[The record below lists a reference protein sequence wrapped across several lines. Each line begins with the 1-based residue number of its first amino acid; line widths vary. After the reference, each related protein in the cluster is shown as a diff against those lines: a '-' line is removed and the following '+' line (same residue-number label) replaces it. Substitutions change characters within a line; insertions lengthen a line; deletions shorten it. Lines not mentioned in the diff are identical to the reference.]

1 MGLFVKR
8 KDRNKKERIISM
20 SKILI
25 VEDEISIAELEKD
38 YLELSGFE
46 VEIETTGDRGLE
58 RAIREEFD
66 LFILDLML
74 PNVDGFEI
82 CRRVR
87 EMKNTPILL
96 VSAKKDDI
104 DKIRGL
110 GLGADD
116 YMTKPFSP
124 SELVARVKAHLA
136 RYERLIGSNVQEN
149 EIIEIR
155 GIKIDKTA
163 RRVYVN
169 GEEKS
174 FTTKEFDL
182 LTFLA
187 QNPNHVFTKEEL
199 FNKIWDMESIGDIAT
214 VTVHIKKIR
223 EKIEFDTAK
232 PQYIE
237 TIWGVGYRFK
247 V

>member
-1 MGLFVKR
+1 
-8 KDRNKKERIISM
+8 M

-25 VEDEISIAELEKD
+25 VEDEETIADLEKD

-46 VEIETTGDRGLE
+46 VEVANDGDSGLE
-58 RAIREEFD
+58 KALQEEYD
-66 LFILDLML
+66 LLILDLML
-74 PNVDGFEI
+74 PGVDGFEI
-82 CRRVR
+82 CRKVR
-87 EMKNTPILL
+87 DEKNTPIIM

-136 RYERLIGSNVQEN
+136 RYDRLIGSVAEKNKV
-149 EIIEIR
+149 IEIR
-155 GIKIDKTA
+155 GLKIDTTA
-163 RRVYVN
+163 RRVWVN
-169 GEEKS
+169 GEERT
-174 FTTKEFDL
+174 FTTKEVDL
-182 LTFLA
+182 LSFLA
-187 QNPNHVFTKEEL
+187 AHPNHVYSKDEL
-199 FNKIWDMESIGDIAT
+199 FQKIWDMESVGDIAT

-223 EKIEFDTAK
+223 EKVEMDTSN

>member
-1 MGLFVKR
+1 M
-8 KDRNKKERIISM
+8 S

-25 VEDEISIAELEKD
+25 IEDEESIAELEKD

-46 VEIETTGDRGLE
+46 VQIENSGDTGLKVALE
-58 RAIREEFD
+58 KDFNLI
-66 LFILDLML
+66 LLDLML
-74 PNVDGFEI
+74 PEVDGFEI
-82 CRRVR
+82 CKQVR
-87 EMKNTPILL
+87 EKKNTPILM

-116 YMTKPFSP
+116 YITKPFSP
-124 SELVARVKAHLA
+124 SEMVARVKAHLA
-136 RYERLIGSNVQEN
+136 RYERLIGSGVQEN

-155 GIKIDKTA
+155 GLKIDKTA
-163 RRVYVN
+163 RRVYLN
-169 GEEKS
+169 GEEKI

-187 QNPNHVFTKEEL
+187 QNPNRVFSKEEL
-199 FNKIWDMESIGDIAT
+199 FKKIWDMDSVGEIAT

-223 EKIEFDTAK
+223 EKIEFSTAK

>member
-1 MGLFVKR
+1 
-8 KDRNKKERIISM
+8 M
-20 SKILI
+20 SKRILI
-25 VEDEISIAELEKD
+25 VEDEESIADLEKD
-38 YLELSGFE
+38 YLELSNFE
-46 VEIETTGDRGLE
+46 VEVANDGDTGLQKGLGGDFDLIILDVGLE
-58 RAIREEFD
+58 KALKEEYD
-66 LFILDLML
+66 LIILDLML
-74 PNVDGFEI
+74 PGVDGFEI
-82 CRRVR
+82 CRQIRDQ
-87 EMKNTPILL
+87 KNTPIIM

-136 RYERLIGSNVQEN
+136 RYERLINSNAEEN
-149 EIIEIR
+149 EVIEIR
-155 GIKIDKTA
+155 GLKIDTTA
-163 RRVYVN
+163 RRVWVG
-169 GEEKS
+169 GEERS

-187 QNPNHVFTKEEL
+187 SHPNHVYTKEEL
-199 FNKIWDMESIGDIAT
+199 FREIWDMESIGDIAT

-223 EKIEFDTAK
+223 EKIEYDTSH

>member
-1 MGLFVKR
+1 
-8 KDRNKKERIISM
+8 M
-20 SKILI
+20 SRILI
-25 VEDEISIAELEKD
+25 IEDEEAIAELERD
-38 YLELSGFE
+38 YLELSDFE
-46 VEIETTGDRGLE
+46 VTVENRGDTGLKMALE
-58 RAIREEFD
+58 KEFD
-66 LFILDLML
+66 LIILDLML
-74 PNVDGFEI
+74 PGLDGFEV
-82 CRRVR
+82 CRRIR
-87 EMKNTPILL
+87 EKQNIPILM

-124 SELVARVKAHLA
+124 SEMVARVKAHLA
-136 RYERLIGSNVQEN
+136 QYERLVGAARPEN

-155 GIKIDKTA
+155 GLKIDRTA
-163 RRVYVN
+163 RRVWID
-169 GEEKS
+169 GEEKQ

-187 QNPNHVFTKEEL
+187 QNPNHVFSKEEL
-199 FNKIWDMESIGDIAT
+199 FRNVWNMDSIGDIAT

-223 EKIEFDTAK
+223 EKIEYDTSK

-247 V
+247 M

>member
-1 MGLFVKR
+1 
-8 KDRNKKERIISM
+8 M

-25 VEDEISIAELEKD
+25 VEDEEAIADLEKD
-38 YLELSGFE
+38 YLELSGFTVE
-46 VEIETTGDRGLE
+46 VANDGESGLE
-58 RAIREEFD
+58 MALGND
-66 LFILDLML
+66 YNLLILDLML
-74 PNVDGFEI
+74 PGVDGFEI
-82 CRRVR
+82 CRQVR
-87 EMKNTPILL
+87 DKKNTPIIM

-136 RYERLIGSNVQEN
+136 RYERLIGSAAEANK
-149 EIIEIR
+149 IIEIR
-155 GIKIDKTA
+155 GLKIDTTA
-163 RRVYVN
+163 RRVWVN
-169 GEEKS
+169 GVEKN

-187 QNPNHVFTKEEL
+187 SHPNHVYTKDEL
-199 FNKIWDMESIGDIAT
+199 FSEIWDMESIGDIAT

-223 EKIEFDTAK
+223 EKIEVDTAN
-232 PQYIE
+232 PQYVE
-237 TIWGVGYRFK
+237 KTCPLHKMWRL
-247 V
+247 